1 MGLALGSGGIRGL
14 AHIGVIKTLLK
25 YKIPIDYIAG
35 ASIGAWVGA
44 HYALFQDIHMLEALT
59 VGSKKEKLAT
69 FLDPSLRGGLIGGAK
84 MKKLLGQWLQDGVFE
99 QTSIPFAAVATDINK
114 RETCVFSTGKIVPA
128 VQASM
133 AIPGVFKPILYQD
146 RVLIDGAVS
155 NPIPSDVVRAM
166 GADIVI
172 GVNLYRVP
180 EDATRVT
187 TDIGLVDVTKRSMEI
202 LRYYLAKHSTVSAD
216 VVIEP
221 AVEAYAGWSRYFT
234 RDVGQEIVMIGEREA
249 EKAISDIQRLSRG
262 GNGISLK
269 SNRIF
274 DPLS

>member
-1 MGLALGSGGIRGL
+1 MKKRIKVGLALGSGGIRGL

-25 YKIPIDYIAG
+25 YEIPIDYIAG

-44 HYALFQDIHMLEALT
+44 HYALFQDIAMLETVT
-59 VGSKKEKLAT
+59 VGSKKEKLAA
-69 FLDPSLRGGLIGGAK
+69 FFDPSLRGGLIGGVK

-99 QTSIPFAAVATDINK
+99 QTKIPLAVVATDINK
-114 RETCVFSTGKIVPA
+114 RETCVFSTGSLVPA

-146 RVLIDGAVS
+146 RVLVDGAVS
-155 NPIPSDVVRAM
+155 NPVPSDVVRSM

-180 EDATRVT
+180 EDVTHVT
-187 TDIGLVDVTKRSMEI
+187 TDIGLVDVTRRTMEI
-202 LRYYLAKHSTVSAD
+202 LRYYLAKHSTASAD

-234 RDVGQEIVMIGEREA
+234 RDIGQEIVGIGEKEA
-249 EKAISDIQRLSRG
+249 EVHMPSIMKLLG
-262 GNGISLK
+262 
-269 SNRIF
+269 
-274 DPLS
+274 